1 MLVFRRQGFRR
12 SSIEQAAEAA
22 GLTRQALYHHFKSK
36 EALFR
41 AVIERLHEDA
51 LAAEIAAANAAEK
64 AGGSL
69 ADILVAS
76 VSAKLGQLAASL
88 DGSPHVEE
96 LFSEHLLQ
104 ARDLYQKY
112 AAAYAEQL
120 AATITRVCRKQ
131 GLTLNAGMTPRDFA
145 RCIEM
150 AVNGTKSAYPALQ
163 PAGAFLKDLE
173 IMLRTLV
180 AGAVRPAAKP
190 RAASRSRKKHS
201 SFHLPQNWRS
211 QMSTMTINGKLAP
224 LPDDPDAL
232 LVDVVRDALDLTGTK
247 LVCGAGVCGA
257 CTVLVDGE
265 PAVSCL
271 MPARCCGEQ
280 NVTTVEGIG
289 ASKTASGA
297 EGLHGARRPAMRLL
311 HAGLHRRGGG
321 VSRSLARGQRNGG
334 AVARGNRRGVVGPS
348 LPLRRL

>member
-1 MLVFRRQGFRR
+1 MSARTRILDAAMLVFRRHGFRR

-41 AVIERLHEDA
+41 AVIERLHESA
-51 LAAEIAAANAAEK
+51 LAAEIEAGGAAEK

-76 VSAKLGQLAASL
+76 VAAKLGQLAASL

-112 AAAYAEQL
+112 ATAYAEQL

-131 GLTLNAGMTPRDFA
+131 SLTLNAGMTARELA
-145 RCIEM
+145 RCVEM

-163 PAGAFLKDLE
+163 PADAFLRDLE

-180 AGAVRPAAKP
+180 AGAVRPA
-190 RAASRSRKKHS
+190 SRKLSARK
-201 SFHLPQNWRS
+201 
-211 QMSTMTINGKLAP
+211 STPRKPG
-224 LPDDPDAL
+224 D
-232 LVDVVRDALDLTGTK
+232 
-247 LVCGAGVCGA
+247 
-257 CTVLVDGE
+257 
-265 PAVSCL
+265 
-271 MPARCCGEQ
+271 
-280 NVTTVEGIG
+280 
-289 ASKTASGA
+289 
-297 EGLHGARRPAMRLL
+297 RR
-311 HAGLHRRGGG
+311 
-321 VSRSLARGQRNGG
+321 
-334 AVARGNRRGVVGPS
+334 
-348 LPLRRL
+348 